1 LGSCGSGQEPV
12 ATSCEHDYELSG
24 SVKGTEGFGQLSYCQ
39 FLKYES
45 VLGSWL
51 NVDGLN
57 KNCVLCSPIYKLF
70 RAMNVSDTPIAEYCS
85 QVNITVASY
94 LRGPGFKSWLGDR
107 VS

>member
-1 LGSCGSGQEPV
+1 VSAETRTGHLSSRGVNGKIEGLEERNVSRCEVGSSGSGQELI

-24 SVKGTEGFGQLSYCQ
+24 SVKSTEVFGQLSYCQ

-57 KNCVLCSPIYKLF
+57 TNCVLC
-70 RAMNVSDTPIAEYCS
+70 
-85 QVNITVASY
+85 
-94 LRGPGFKSWLGDR
+94 
-107 VS
+107 